1 MRSSHRGMPQL
12 SPQALSIWA
21 KSVYQDPLDTRYLQ
35 LWQHMEDTG
44 AIAAHVWDDFLPC
57 NVRSVLADDI
67 GNEEMARDLYLFVA
81 TIHDVGKASPA
92 FAVQVPEF
100 ADKIR
105 MHGGL
110 RIEPAIAADSLRSKF
125 RHELVGYQA
134 LHEWFRTQGASTEE
148 GSFADGVACIVA
160 GHHGTSLTSEKREL
174 LNDSRAEEF
183 IGDRAWS
190 VVRSELLDWIAV
202 DFAKTLQHLQDRP
215 LRRRTQI
222 LLTGLVIIAD
232 WIASDT
238 RLFPLN
244 EGPLDEQCF
253 DPHRRAERAWRM
265 LRLPRPWTP
274 PVGMPDPDE
283 AFAGQFDIPNARL
296 RPVQREAIRM
306 AQSMAKPG
314 LMIIEANMGEG
325 KTEAALLAAEI
336 LAARFRCGG
345 VYYALPTQAT
355 VNAMFTRVLDW
366 VGHLPAEQKSGM
378 ASLFL
383 AHGKR
388 ALNDEYE
395 RMREQWFD
403 DGSGLDGD
411 FQKEESRGL
420 VYDDGWDSGSAA
432 LHQSMQAVVNAWLT
446 GPKRGNLSDF
456 VVGTIDQVLMAGL
469 RSKHVV
475 LRHLALAGKVVILDE
490 IHSNTAYMNV
500 YMETVL
506 AWLGAYGT
514 PVIMLSAT
522 LPQQR
527 RQAFLHAYR
536 QGARATRD
544 VESLTAAFASG
555 ESVDI
560 PVRRR
565 RRRFD
570 AAAHPTADGLGERD
584 GKSTETDLDL
594 RYPLISQAAADGIL
608 DSAPAP
614 SGRSLGIHVALIAD
628 DDATLVKL
636 LREQLH
642 DGGCAVVIRNTVS
655 RAQHTY
661 ELLSRALD
669 VDVTLA
675 HSRFL
680 AFDRARI
687 DRELI
692 RRYGKNSGPR
702 QRRGIVV
709 ATQVVEQSLDVDF
722 DLMITDIA
730 PIDLILQRAGRLHRH
745 RRGDGE
751 SDRPNRLRTAKLF
764 ITGVTGGLES
774 GEPPEFASRVYARYL
789 LMRSLAVTGLTAFGD
804 AVRMNVPSDIP
815 RMVQNVY
822 GEDADVCPP
831 SWRSGPK
838 GEKTAKRHLAEQ
850 REHSENMAGQ
860 LRIFNP
866 QWKRSP
872 FSLDNWLAV
881 NLPDPDTPG
890 ISQQRLV
897 AAGVRETDDSFEVIV
912 LQRDED
918 GNLQLPYWGEFDET
932 ALPAGMA
939 EPPSRQQV
947 RDILSCA
954 ISLGPSALNYV
965 DIDDAIEALELAVP
979 DQWRTYMTQNRNLT
993 GQLLVVLDHSGEA
1006 QYTLPSKTK
1015 GGKLRKATTMRFRYS
1030 KEKGWQTDAE

>member
-1 MRSSHRGMPQL
+1 MRSNHRGIPQL

-21 KSVYQDPLDTRYLQ
+21 KSAYQDPTDTRYLQ

-44 AIAAHVWDDFLPC
+44 AIAAHVWEDFLPC
-57 NVRSVLADDI
+57 TVRSVLADDI
-67 GNEEMARDLYLFVA
+67 GNEEMARDLYLFVV

-105 MHGGL
+105 MHGSL
-110 RIEPAIAADSLRSKF
+110 RIESAIAEDLLRSKF

-134 LHEWFRTQGASTEE
+134 LHEWFRSQGMSTEE
-148 GSFADGVACIVA
+148 GSFADGIACIVA
-160 GHHGTSLTSEKREL
+160 GHHGTSLTGEKREL
-174 LNDSRAEEF
+174 LNNSRAEEF
-183 IGDRAWS
+183 IGNHAWHA
-190 VVRSELLDWIAV
+190 VRSELLDWIAV
-202 DFAKTLQHLQDRP
+202 DFATTLQNLHDRP

-222 LLTGLVIIAD
+222 LLTGMVIIAD

-244 EGPLDEQCF
+244 ESLFDEQCF
-253 DPHRRAERAWRM
+253 DPQRRAERAWHM

-274 PVGMPDPDE
+274 PNGLADPDD
-283 AFAGQFDIPNARL
+283 AFARQFDIPNAAL

-306 AQSMAKPG
+306 AQGMAKPG

-325 KTEAALLAAEI
+325 KTEAALLAAET

-366 VGHLPAEQKSGM
+366 MGHLPAEQRSEM

-395 RMREQWFD
+395 HLREQWFN
-403 DGSGLDGD
+403 DGSRLDGD
-411 FQKEESRGL
+411 IQKEESQGF
-420 VYDDGWDSGSAA
+420 VYDEGWNSGSTA
-432 LHQSMQAVVNAWLT
+432 LRQSMQAVVNAWLT

-456 VVGTIDQVLMAGL
+456 VVGTIDQVLMTGL

-527 RQAFLHAYR
+527 RQAFLRAYR
-536 QGARATRD
+536 QGAQATRD
-544 VESLTAAFASG
+544 VEPLTATANFPG
-555 ESVDI
+555 ESIDI

-570 AAAHPTADGLGERD
+570 APREHD
-584 GKSTETDLDL
+584 GKSTETDL
-594 RYPLISQAAADGIL
+594 RYPLISQATADGVL
-608 DSAPAP
+608 DSAPMP
-614 SGRSLGIHVALIAD
+614 SGRSLGVDAALIAD
-628 DDATLVKL
+628 DDATLVSL
-636 LREQLH
+636 LREQLC

-661 ELLSRALD
+661 ELLSQTLD
-669 VDVTLA
+669 VGVTLA

-692 RRYGKNSGPR
+692 RRYGKGSGPR
-702 QRRGIVV
+702 QRNGVVV

-751 SDRPNRLRTAKLF
+751 SERPNRLRAAKLF
-764 ITGVTGGLES
+764 LTGVTGGLES

-789 LMRSLAVTGLTAFGD
+789 LMRSLAVMGLTTFGG
-804 AVRMNVPSDIP
+804 ATRLNIPGDIP
-815 RMVQNVY
+815 RMVQTVY
-822 GEDADVCPP
+822 GEQTDVCPQF
-831 SWRSGPK
+831 WRNGPK
-838 GEKTAKRHLAEQ
+838 GEKTAKQHLTAQ
-850 REHSENMAGQ
+850 REHSENMARQ

-872 FSLDNWLAV
+872 FSLDNWLAA
-881 NLPDPDTPG
+881 NLPDPDAPG
-890 ISQQRLV
+890 TSQQRLV
-897 AAGVRETDDSFEVIV
+897 AAGVRETDDSFETIV

-918 GNLQLPYWGEFDET
+918 GNLQLPCWGDFGDL

-939 EPPSRQQV
+939 ESPSRQQV
-947 RDILSCA
+947 RDILSCT
-954 ISLGPSALNYV
+954 ISLGASALDYV
-965 DIDDAIEALELAVP
+965 DIDDAITALERAVP
-979 DQWRTYMTQNRNLT
+979 DQWRTYMMQNRNLA
-993 GQLLVVLDHSGEA
+993 GQLLVVLDHNGEA
-1006 QYTLPSKTK
+1006 QYTLPNRAK
-1015 GGKLRKATTMRFRYS
+1015 GGKTRTATSMRFRYS
-1030 KEKGWQTDAE
+1030 KEKGWQTNAE